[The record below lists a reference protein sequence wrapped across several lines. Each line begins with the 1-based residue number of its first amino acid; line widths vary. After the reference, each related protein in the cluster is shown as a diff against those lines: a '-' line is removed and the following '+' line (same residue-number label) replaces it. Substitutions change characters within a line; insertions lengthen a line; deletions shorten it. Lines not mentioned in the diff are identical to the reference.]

1 MDNVSAVDIAV
12 RNYLY
17 RPDGTRRCSTMD
29 GEIIRDKQRQL
40 VHALV
45 DKYNNDN
52 NLLEVYSLFLLS
64 SSLYTLFVG

>member
-17 RPDGTRRCSTMD
+17 RPDGTRRCSIMD
-29 GEIIRDKQRQL
+29 DEIRDKQRQL
-40 VHALV
+40 AHALV
-45 DKYNNDN
+45 DKYNDDN

-64 SSLYTLFVG
+64 SSLLTLFVG